1 MKNWTLKINLK
12 DLELIGASIKKIMR
26 IYGLI
31 SLPLTICTELVN
43 RKQVVTENI
52 ISPAPADSGPVKV
65 LREMANHIPF
75 RRSEL
80 VVLESL
86 VCILLLILA
95 LVGNMIIIIVVF
107 KKPRLSTTTSLFIA
121 ALATTD
127 LINALVPGPLFLSS
141 LVTGKMPYSSEG
153 CDISGFFMQFLTLAS
168 VSTMDLI
175 AVNRYFCVL
184 KPNIYKRIFTSR
196 NSAIFLVSLW
206 IFIGM
211 VIVFPLTVGWA
222 SMEFSPQM
230 ALCSLHFNSLTSET
244 GFTIFVMV
252 SFVVSSFVIVSLS
265 YYFVSKSLRQHRNH
279 LSNNSGL
286 SAQEINLTRTFFVL
300 VVSFIVLWL
309 PTFVVVILFR
319 VVLRKTLPRQ
329 LALAIPYG
337 LLANSAVNPWIYGA
351 MNPSFR
357 KKFLSL
363 LKRSEAPN
371 RVLPAGN
378 AVSSYLGISRS
389 VPLQIVEEVE

>member
-1 MKNWTLKINLK
+1 MLQLK
-12 DLELIGASIKKIMR
+12 
-26 IYGLI
+26 GLRGFTDSSP
-31 SLPLTICTELVN
+31 SLYLQRNNQPLTICKLVN
-43 RKQVVTENI
+43 RKEVDAENI
-52 ISPAPADSGPVKV
+52 PSLQIILVLLRF
-65 LREMANHIPF
+65 LREMTNQIPF

-80 VVLESL
+80 VVLESFI
-86 VCILLLILA
+86 CILLLILSF
-95 LVGNMIIIIVVF
+95 VGNLMVIMVVF

-127 LINALVPGPLFLSS
+127 LVNAVVPGPLFLSS
-141 LVTGKMPYSSEG
+141 LITGKMPYSSAG
-153 CDISGFFMQFLTLAS
+153 CTISGFFMQFLTLAS
-168 VSTMDLI
+168 VSTMNLI

-184 KPNIYKRIFTSR
+184 KPNIYKRIFTSKH
-196 NSAIFLVSLW
+196 SAIFLATLW
-206 IFIGM
+206 IFIAM
-211 VIVFPLTVGWA
+211 VILFPLILGWA

-230 ALCSLHFNSLTSET
+230 ASCSLHFKSLTFET
-244 GFTIFVMV
+244 GFTVFVIV
-252 SFVVSSFVIVSLS
+252 SFVVTSFVIVALS

-279 LSNNSGL
+279 LSNNRGL
-286 SAQEINLTRTFFVL
+286 SAQEINLTKTFFVL

-309 PTFVVVILFR
+309 PTFVVVLLFR

-357 KKFLSL
+357 KKFLSI

-371 RVLPAGN
+371 RVLPVEN

-389 VPLQIVEEVE
+389 VPLHSIEELE